1 MEDGKRVV
9 IPNQGDAGPNGG
21 PAGDLYVFIH
31 VRPHE
36 YFERNGT
43 DLYCAL
49 PISLAMASLGGE
61 ITLETIDHKKVA
73 VSVPAGTQNTTL
85 LRVRGE
91 GVPSQGG
98 RRGDLYLKVVVNVP
112 QRLSRRGR
120 ELLEEFRKIEGEES
134 AVRPVKLSEIK
145 R

>member
-1 MEDGKRVV
+1 M
-9 IPNQGDAGPNGG
+9 IPNQGDAGSNGG
-21 PAGDLYVFIH
+21 PFGDLYVFIH

-112 QRLSRRGR
+112 LRLSRRGR

-134 AVRPVKLSEIK
+134 AVRPVKLSELK